1 MTCRYLINTS
11 LLIPCLIIE
20 NKYNCRFTG
29 QLMKIVLSL
38 FICSLL
44 FSCVSVAQ
52 NSSNPIQQG
61 ILGTVVVREGNLM
74 PGPDQKNKP
83 KSRKKNKVP
92 PRELLIYELTNLS
105 QVKANGGF
113 YADFK
118 TKPVAKAVAGADGI
132 FQVYLK
138 PGRYSVFSQE
148 PQGLYAN
155 QLDGNG
161 NIFPVEVVAGRLTL
175 VEFIIDYNASY

>member
-1 MTCRYLINTS
+1 
-11 LLIPCLIIE
+11 
-20 NKYNCRFTG
+20 
-29 QLMKIVLSL
+29 MKIFLLL

-44 FSCVSVAQ
+44 LFSGVSAAQ
-52 NSSNPIQQG
+52 SPTNPIQQG
-61 ILGTVVVREGNLM
+61 ILGTVVVREGNHM
-74 PGPDQKNKP
+74 PSPDQKNKP
-83 KSRKKNKVP
+83 QVKSREKTP
-92 PRELLIYELTNLS
+92 PRELHIYELTNLS
-105 QVKANGGF
+105 QVKANGSF
-113 YADFK
+113 YADLK
-118 TKPVAKAVAGADGI
+118 TKPVAKALAGADGI

-161 NIFPVEVVAGRLTL
+161 NIFPVEVVADRLTL